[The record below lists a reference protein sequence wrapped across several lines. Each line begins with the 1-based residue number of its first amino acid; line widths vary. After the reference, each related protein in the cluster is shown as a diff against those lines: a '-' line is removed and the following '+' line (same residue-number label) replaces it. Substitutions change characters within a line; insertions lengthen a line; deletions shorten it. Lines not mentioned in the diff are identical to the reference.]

1 MTQFSYPAPPQ
12 PPPPQPP
19 RKAKDD
25 SRAIWGVVGGMI
37 GLVLGIGLM
46 TPAVVANVPTDAAP
60 TETVSTAP
68 ASPTEAPA
76 SPTEEP
82 AETPAKVPHGHRA
95 AAEKAESLLDIFHY
109 SDAELRD
116 ELDDRG
122 FTPEEIDYAISQL
135 D

>member
-1 MTQFSYPAPPQ
+1 M
-12 PPPPQPP
+12 
-19 RKAKDD
+19 
-25 SRAIWGVVGGMI
+25 
-37 GLVLGIGLM
+37 LGIGLL
-46 TPAVVANVPTDAAP
+46 TPAVVANVPTGAAP

-68 ASPTEAPA
+68 ASPTEA
-76 SPTEEP
+76 P

>member
-12 PPPPQPP
+12 APPPRP
-19 RKAKDD
+19 AKEN
-25 SRAIWGVVGGMI
+25 RAIWGVVGGMI

-60 TETVSTAP
+60 TETVSTAS

-76 SPTEEP
+76 SPTEAP